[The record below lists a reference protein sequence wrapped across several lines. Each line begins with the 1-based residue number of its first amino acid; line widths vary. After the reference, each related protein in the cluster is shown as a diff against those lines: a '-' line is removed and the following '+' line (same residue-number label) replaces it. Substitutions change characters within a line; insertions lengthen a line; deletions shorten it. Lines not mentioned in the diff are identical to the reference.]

1 MHLGLVPVERRT
13 AAQSVAEQLLA
24 MIRRGALKP
33 GDQLPP
39 ERELME
45 KLSVGRS
52 SVREAMQIL
61 ATLNVVSSHPG
72 SGTYVRQPTPDDVL
86 RPDVVGLLISNAVA
100 MELLEARQMIEP
112 SCVRLACLRATPED
126 LDRIDDLLDRHQEA
140 LNAGRSVN
148 EHAARFHVLLA
159 AAAHNRVAVSFMES
173 VLGLLMA
180 RGRRTDRIPG
190 YAQREIDEHREILG
204 LVRLRDGERAEAAI
218 RTHVLG
224 SAATYDTM
232 DGAPDLADAV
242 TPGR

>member
-1 MHLGLVPVERRT
+1 LGLVPVERRT
-13 AAQSVAEQLLA
+13 AAQSVAEQILA
-24 MIRRGALKP
+24 MIRRGAFKP

-52 SVREAMQIL
+52 SIREAMQIL

-72 SGTYVRQPTPDDVL
+72 SGTYVRQPTTDDVL
-86 RPDVVGLLISNAVA
+86 RPDVVGLLISNAAA

-112 SCVRLACLRATPED
+112 SFIRLACLRATIED
-126 LDRIDDLLDRHQEA
+126 IDRIDELLDRHQEA

-148 EHAARFHVLLA
+148 EYAARFHVLLA
-159 AAAHNRVAVSFMES
+159 AAAHNHVAVSFMES
-173 VLGLLMA
+173 IIGLLMA

-190 YAQREIDEHREILG
+190 YAQIEIDEHREILG
-204 LVRLRDGERAEAAI
+204 LVRLRDGDRAEAAI
-218 RTHVLG
+218 RAHVLG

-232 DGAPDLADAV
+232 DAGAALAAAA
-242 TPGR
+242 GSS